1 MIITQVRKHYKDF
14 KVSWKLLLKLFC
26 FMLLLFMM
34 SFLFNQFKISHYFP
48 IKEVKIAGL
57 EHIDHKEVQH
67 VLLPLVKKG
76 FFMVDVGLIKES
88 MMHFSWVSE
97 AYVRRIWPNQVMIQV
112 VEKKPIARWNHTS
125 LLTTSGE
132 IFSPTQDSSPEEL
145 PIFVGPEG
153 NQMQMLNYYH
163 KMMALL
169 APLQLKIT
177 KLELSPAISWHVTLS
192 NGIKLN
198 MGYKDVLTRISH
210 FVKVYPKIVGD
221 RSKDVDYVDLRYTNG
236 LAVRW
241 KA

>member
-14 KVSWKLLLKLFC
+14 KVSWKLVVKLTSFILLVYAIS
-26 FMLLLFMM
+26 LLF
-34 SFLFNQFKISHYFP
+34 NHFKTAHYFP

-57 EHIDHKEVQH
+57 EHIDHQEVQH
-67 VLLPLVKKG
+67 LLLPLVKKG
-76 FFMVDVGLIKES
+76 FFTVDVDLIKET

-97 AYVRRIWPNQVMIQV
+97 TYVRRIWPNQIVIQV
-112 VEKKPIARWNHTS
+112 VEKKPVARWNHGS

-132 IFSPTQDSSPEEL
+132 IFSPSHDSNPEDL
-145 PIFVGPEG
+145 PVFVGPEG
-153 NQMQMLNYYH
+153 DHMQLLSYYH
-163 KMMALL
+163 KMMTLL
-169 APLQLKIT
+169 QPLQLKIV
-177 KLELSPAISWHVTLS
+177 KLEFSPALTWQVTLN

-198 MGYKDVLTRISH
+198 MGYKDVLTRIEH